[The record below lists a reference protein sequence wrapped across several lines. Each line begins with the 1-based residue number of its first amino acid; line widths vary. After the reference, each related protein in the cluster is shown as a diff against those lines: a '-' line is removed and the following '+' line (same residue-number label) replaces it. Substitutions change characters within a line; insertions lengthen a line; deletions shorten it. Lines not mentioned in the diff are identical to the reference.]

1 MKEETEKKKKMHTSD
16 RMESFRRHII
26 YALNTN
32 SLQQHLINFA
42 ILISCSKSVDFRT
55 GMVGC
60 RHL

>member
-1 MKEETEKKKKMHTSD
+1 MHTSD